1 MTILVCCKSTGF
13 DIVRLRIAQWDGM
26 GCDLMSWQAQG
37 HTLWSRQAG
46 SSYPCPQVDFTGGF
60 NAFLAEAYNLN
71 GQSIEQ
77 HFGKAFGEMQR
88 V

>member
-1 MTILVCCKSTGF
+1 M
-13 DIVRLRIAQWDGM
+13 
-26 GCDLMSWQAQG
+26 QG

-60 NAFLAEAYNLN
+60 NAFLAEAYGLN
-71 GQSIEQ
+71 GQTIEQ
-77 HFGKAFGEMQR
+77 KFGKPFGEPPASSSTAADAVGM